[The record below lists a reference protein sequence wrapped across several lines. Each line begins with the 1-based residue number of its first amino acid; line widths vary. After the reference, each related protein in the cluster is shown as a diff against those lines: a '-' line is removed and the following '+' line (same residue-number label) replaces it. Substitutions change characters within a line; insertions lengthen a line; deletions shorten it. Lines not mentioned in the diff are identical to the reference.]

1 MRRILFVIMA
11 ALFAACGKTESD
23 LIDPPQNN
31 PEQQPTE
38 QPEAVTVSFAMKGE
52 YSIEERPLARAAGSE
67 TESRDLYGINIYYD
81 KEQDGEIND
90 PYGYG
95 LFDNVDDMIVTL
107 LTGYKYKFVCSL
119 VKEGKDK
126 ITYNYAYGET
136 SSGYMSTSN
145 YKGYGFPFCLSD
157 QRYRINT
164 FDYNYNSSY
173 YYSYYYSSCLIS
185 GMNKFWLGGSY
196 HLTGLGQGYTHYN
209 NQYYISLRDDSVLSA
224 YPSTD
229 RYYGETT
236 DYTPTEGG
244 VVSID
249 MKRCVFGVQF
259 IVSGISD
266 GSFSFDVKDADGWS
280 LFSKESIKSDETFDE
295 EIHTYKNI
303 YACWQNATSTDDYA
317 QDFTINMTW
326 KRGNNVTQT
335 LDPLKVTFKRN
346 VMTTVR
352 INLNGGDKENS
363 FDLKLEN
370 SEMGSENKDFD
381 VDAGDLTDT
390 PVEPA

>member
-1 MRRILFVIMA
+1 MKKLLFFATAVV
-11 ALFAACGKTESD
+11 FAACSKTENG
-23 LIDPPQNN
+23 LIDPPQNDQ
-31 PEQQPTE
+31 EQTPTE

-52 YSIEERPLARAAGSE
+52 YSIEERPLTRAAGSE

-126 ITYNYAYGET
+126 IAYGYAHKGG
-136 SSGYMSTSN
+136 SDGRSN
-145 YKGYGFPFCLSD
+145 YKGYGFPFCRSD

-164 FDYNYNSSY
+164 FDYDYKSSY
-173 YYSYYYSSCLIS
+173 SVDCLIRY
-185 GMNKFWLGGSY
+185 MNGFTLGSSY
-196 HLTGLGQGYTHYN
+196 HLTGLGQGYTHNYSS
-209 NQYYISLRDDSVLSA
+209 YEEYFSLDSSNP

-244 VVSID
+244 IVSID
-249 MKRCVFGVQF
+249 MKRCVFGIQF

-266 GSFSFDVKDADGWS
+266 GYFSFNVKDADKQN
-280 LFSKESIKSDETFDE
+280 LFSKSYIKSDETFDE

-303 YACWQNATSTDDYA
+303 YTCWQNATSTDDYA
-317 QDFTINMTW
+317 QDFTIEMTW
-326 KRGNNVTQT
+326 VRGNNVTQT
-335 LDPLKVTFKRN
+335 LDLLQVTFKRN

-370 SEMGSENKDFD
+370 SEMDSENKDFD
-381 VDAGDLTDT
+381 VDAGDMTDNT
-390 PVEPA
+390 VDPN